1 MVLWFCVVARVFCLV
16 VRWVLWFCVVARLFC
31 LVVRWC
37 YGFVLLLGCS
47 VWLLGDAMVLCGC

>member
-1 MVLWFCVVARVFCLV
+1 MVLWFCVVARV
-16 VRWVLWFCVVARLFC
+16 FC

-47 VWLLGDAMVLCGC
+47 VWLLSGAMVLCCC